1 MIATEDGILLHSKN
15 FLFVKFFGVSCQ
27 HLFYRRCFYFRE
39 DMIVEKIAIQD
50 TKTVQTRLVLPPD
63 TNHLDTIF
71 GGKVLAYIDE
81 IGALTAMKHAK
92 SAVVTASIDSVD
104 FLSTAKAGDS
114 LTLEA
119 FVTYTG
125 RSSMEIFVKVTAH
138 DLIKDEEKLTTE
150 SFLTMVAVNEHGK
163 PIPVPEVYP
172 VSEEENLLYTTAPSR
187 RENREKR
194 SLIRK

>member
-1 MIATEDGILLHSKN
+1 MKK
-15 FLFVKFFGVSCQ
+15 V
-27 HLFYRRCFYFRE
+27 
-39 DMIVEKIAIQD
+39 AIQD

-63 TNHLDTIF
+63 TNHLNTIF
-71 GGKVLAYIDE
+71 GGKVLTYIDE

-104 FLSTAKAGDS
+104 FLNSAKAGDS

-125 RSSMEIFVKVTAH
+125 TSSMEIFVKVIAH

-150 SFLTMVAVNEHGK
+150 SFLTMVAVNEQGK
-163 PIPVPEVYP
+163 PIPVPQVYP
-172 VSEEENLLYTTAPSR
+172 VSEEETILHTTAPSR
-187 RENREKR
+187 RENRERR

>member
-1 MIATEDGILLHSKN
+1 MTMKK
-15 FLFVKFFGVSCQ
+15 V
-27 HLFYRRCFYFRE
+27 
-39 DMIVEKIAIQD
+39 AIQD

-63 TNHLDTIF
+63 TNHLNTIF
-71 GGKVLAYIDE
+71 GGKVLTYIDE

-104 FLSTAKAGDS
+104 FLNSAKAGDS

-125 RSSMEIFVKVTAH
+125 TSSMEIFVKVIAH

-150 SFLTMVAVNEHGK
+150 SFLTMVAVNEQGK
-163 PIPVPEVYP
+163 PIPVPQVYP
-172 VSEEENLLYTTAPSR
+172 VSEEETILHTTAPSR
-187 RENREKR
+187 RENRERR

>member
-1 MIATEDGILLHSKN
+1 MKK
-15 FLFVKFFGVSCQ
+15 V
-27 HLFYRRCFYFRE
+27 
-39 DMIVEKIAIQD
+39 AIQD

-63 TNHLDTIF
+63 TNHLNTIF
-71 GGKVLAYIDE
+71 GGKVLTYIDE

-104 FLSTAKAGDS
+104 FLNSAKAGDS

-125 RSSMEIFVKVTAH
+125 TSSMEIFVKVIAH

-150 SFLTMVAVNEHGK
+150 SFLTMVAVNEQGK
-163 PIPVPEVYP
+163 PIPVPQVYP
-172 VSEEENLLYTTAPSR
+172 VSEEERILHTTAPSR
-187 RENREKR
+187 RENRERR